1 MRKIRLYNLVVMTAL
16 VLSIGVSS
24 FTLSYI
30 HKMNEKIMLMK
41 FDMNKIVSE
50 IEDKELAMESDYIK
64 L

>member
-1 MRKIRLYNLVVMTAL
+1 MRKVRLFNLLIMTAL
-16 VLSIGVSS
+16 VISIGVSS

-30 HKMNEKIMLMK
+30 YKMNQKIMLMK

-50 IEDKELAMESDYIK
+50 IEDKELAMASDYIK

>member
-1 MRKIRLYNLVVMTAL
+1 MRKVRLFNLLVMTAL
-16 VLSIGVSS
+16 VISIGVSS

-30 HKMNEKIMLMK
+30 YKMNQKIMLMK

-50 IEDKELAMESDYIK
+50 IEDKELAMASDYIK

>member
-1 MRKIRLYNLVVMTAL
+1 MRKVRLFNLLIMTAL
-16 VLSIGVSS
+16 VISIGVSL

-30 HKMNEKIMLMK
+30 YKMNQKIMLMK

-50 IEDKELAMESDYIK
+50 IEDKELAMESNYIK